1 MPPVNI
7 GDSLHK
13 LPVQSSS
20 ILANCAL
27 RQSLTHKSM
36 SCRDKFSDVT
46 FVEYTFTA
54 IVALLIL
61 LFLAYTPLLIGYL
74 KMEKRTKDIRNFKG
88 IKHQYQANWQCIFI

>member
-7 GDSLHK
+7 GYSLHK

-27 RQSLTHKSM
+27 RQSLTHNNM

-61 LFLAYTPLLIGYL
+61 LFLAYTPQLNGYL
-74 KMEKRTKDIRNFKG
+74 KMEKKNERYKKL
-88 IKHQYQANWQCIFI
+88 